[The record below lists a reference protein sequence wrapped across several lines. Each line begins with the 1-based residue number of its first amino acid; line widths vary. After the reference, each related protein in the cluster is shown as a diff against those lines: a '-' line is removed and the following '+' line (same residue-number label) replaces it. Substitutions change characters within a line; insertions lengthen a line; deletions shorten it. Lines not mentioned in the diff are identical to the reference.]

1 MPFTFAHPLYAA
13 PLKLAKP
20 GLFSLTG
27 LILGSMSPDFE
38 YFMALEPRET
48 IGHSLEGLFRIAF
61 PFSVTLALI
70 FHFMI
75 KEPLAAC
82 LPSAFGRMDARAKE
96 LINRYE
102 WRMRTVKDLLL
113 FLLSVAIGF
122 VSHVFVDAFT
132 HRSGYF
138 AARIGLLQEELLGF
152 PVYKLLQH
160 GSSLLGLAV
169 QIIVIVFLF
178 RSIELS
184 VSNKPTSIS
193 RGAKI
198 GYWSITAGIMILTVV
213 LKLSLSDSSNLIGM
227 LVVSTITGSLLG
239 LLVASI
245 LIGPWI
251 VPRNKI

>member
-48 IGHSLEGLFRIAF
+48 IGHSLEGLFRIAM

-70 FHFMI
+70 FHYMI

-82 LPSAFGRMDARAKE
+82 LPSAFGMDARAKE
-96 LINRYE
+96 LIKRYE
-102 WRMRTVKDLLL
+102 WKLRKISDLLL

-122 VSHVFVDAFT
+122 GSHVLIDAFT

-152 PVYKLLQH
+152 PAYKLLQH
-160 GSSLLGLAV
+160 GSTLLGLAV
-169 QIIVIVFLF
+169 QAIIVYLIF
-178 RSIELS
+178 RKIKFNESTRS
-184 VSNKPTSIS
+184 SSIS

-213 LKLSLSDSSNLIGM
+213 LKLTLADSPNLIGM
-227 LVVSTITGSLLG
+227 LVVSSITGCLLG
-239 LLVASI
+239 LWVASI

-251 VPRNKI
+251 VPRNNI

>member
-48 IGHSLEGLFRIAF
+48 IGHSLEGLFRIAL

-70 FHFMI
+70 FHYMI

-82 LPSAFGRMDARAKE
+82 LPSAGGLDARAKE
-96 LINRYE
+96 LIKKYE
-102 WRMRTVKDLLL
+102 WKLRTIKDLLL
-113 FLLSVAIGF
+113 FLLSVSIGF
-122 VSHVFVDAFT
+122 GSHVFVDAFT

-138 AARIGLLQEELLGF
+138 AARIVLLQEELLGF

-160 GSSLLGLAV
+160 GLSLLGLSLQV
-169 QIIVIVFLF
+169 IFLYIIFHKIKLDE
-178 RSIELS
+178 S
-184 VSNKPTSIS
+184 PGPASIS
-193 RGAKI
+193 RAAKI
-198 GYWSITAGIMILTVV
+198 GYWSITSGIMILTVF
-213 LKLSLSDSSNLIGM
+213 LKLTLSDSPNLIGM
-227 LVVSTITGSLLG
+227 LVVSSITGCLLG
-239 LLVASI
+239 LWVASI

-251 VPRNKI
+251 VPRNNI

>member
-48 IGHSLEGLFRIAF
+48 IGHSLEGLFLIAL
-61 PFSVTLALI
+61 PFSVLLALI
-70 FHFMI
+70 FHYMI

-82 LPSAFGRMDARAKE
+82 LPSAGGLDARAKE
-96 LINRYE
+96 LINQYV
-102 WRMRTVKDLLL
+102 WKPRTIRDWLV

-122 VSHVFVDAFT
+122 GSHVFVDAFT

-152 PVYKLLQH
+152 PVYKLFQH
-160 GSSLLGLAV
+160 GLSLLGLSLQV
-169 QIIVIVFLF
+169 IFLYIILRKIK
-178 RSIELS
+178 ID
-184 VSNKPTSIS
+184 VSTGPASIS
-193 RGAKI
+193 RAAKI
-198 GYWSITAGIMILTVV
+198 GYWSITSGIMILTVV
-213 LKLSLSDSSNLIGM
+213 LKLTLSDSPNLIGM
-227 LVVSTITGSLLG
+227 TIVSSITGGMLG
-239 LLVASI
+239 LWAASI
-245 LIGPWI
+245 VLGPWI